1 MEVKPLHD
9 YVVVEAKE
17 KQVSKVIA
25 VASGNDSDTGIVI
38 AVGPGEQ
45 LSNGTRGEMGIVPGQ
60 EVIFA
65 KDILRKDKQEDGT
78 MHYWMRVVN
87 VMGTLSEK

>member
-17 KQVSKVIA
+17 KKVSKVIA
-25 VASGNDSDTGIVI
+25 VANSDDSDTGIVV

-45 LSNGTRGEMGIVPGQ
+45 LANGTRGEMGIEPGQ

-87 VMGTLSEK
+87 VMGILSEK

>member
-9 YVVVEAKE
+9 YVVVQAKE

-25 VASGNDSDTGIVI
+25 VANSNDSDTGTVI

-45 LSNGTRGEMGIVPGQ
+45 LSNGTVGKMGIIPGQ
-60 EVIFA
+60 DVIFA

-78 MHYWMRVVN
+78 VRYWMRIIN
-87 VMGTLSEK
+87 VMGILSEK